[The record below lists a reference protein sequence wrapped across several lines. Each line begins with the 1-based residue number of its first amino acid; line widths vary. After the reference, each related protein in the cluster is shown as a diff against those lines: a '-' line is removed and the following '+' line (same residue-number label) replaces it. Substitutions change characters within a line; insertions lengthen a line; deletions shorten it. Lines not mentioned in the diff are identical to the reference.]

1 MKKYSEITLSS
12 DERKLLEVLK
22 DNDFTEI
29 KKVKGHILGRRP
41 YNYYY
46 FNWCF
51 WFRWMD
57 DGDEYDIDKLLNP
70 SHEPKTVWEL
80 KRPEQYW
87 FINSCGEVIDES
99 WIQSKA
105 DLERRNHGNAFL
117 TKEEAEFE
125 VKRREVVAKVSK
137 HARPFKL
144 YWENY
149 YACLNHSTGWI
160 DHRITKEMQYAT
172 LFFDSE
178 EDVKKAIAEVGE
190 EDFKKYYLGVAE
202 V

>member
-1 MKKYSEITLSS
+1 MTKYSEIKLTD

-80 KRPEQYW
+80 ENGDKYW
-87 FINSCGEVIDES
+87 YLDSFGSYSYSDWSDCVSRIN
-99 WIQSKA
+99 Q
-105 DLERRNHGNAFL
+105 RNQGNVFL

-125 VKRREVVAKVSK
+125 AKRREVVAKVRK
-137 HARPFKL
+137 YTRPFKNNCENWYP
-144 YWENY
+144 YWNCNSY
-149 YACLNHSTGWI
+149 LIGCCL
-160 DHRITKEMQYAT
+160 DKEFKSAMDYFESNAQIE
-172 LFFDSE
+172 S
-178 EDVKKAIAEVGE
+178 AINEVGE
-190 EDFKKYYLGVAE
+190 DDFKKYYLGVVE
-202 V
+202 

>member
-1 MKKYSEITLSS
+1 MKKYSEITLTE

-70 SHEPKTVWEL
+70 SHDEPKTVWDLECGDD
-80 KRPEQYW
+80 YW
-87 FINSCGEVIDES
+87 FLYSCGDVIHGKWCEGTVE
-99 WIQSKA
+99 I
-105 DLERRNHGNAFL
+105 ERRDYGNVFL
-117 TKEEAEFE
+117 TREEAEFE
-125 VKRREVVAKVSK
+125 SLRM
-137 HARPFKL
+137 P
-144 YWENY
+144 
-149 YACLNHSTGWI
+149 
-160 DHRITKEMQYAT
+160 
-172 LFFDSE
+172 
-178 EDVKKAIAEVGE
+178 
-190 EDFKKYYLGVAE
+190 
-202 V
+202 